1 MDKVK
6 INKAIDGLGLSVDNK
21 NTLKEALNQDYETD
35 ISNLETRVD
44 TINTELST
52 AKTDISTAKTDIST
66 AKTDI
71 STAKTDISNL
81 ETRVDNFINANE
93 IIELGVGV
101 DEETKA
107 ANIAKLGDTQRTFFT
122 NINHAYGTASWL
134 PANGG
139 NAFIITD
146 EGHAVKYTI
155 SKDGEVTKG
164 KEFTLKDFTSELNN
178 KVDKVEGKQLSSNDY
193 TTAEKNKLANLQ
205 NYTLPAA
212 TKTTLG
218 GVKAITNIVNVDTE
232 TATAASL
239 AGVVNTLLNQL
250 RAAGI
255 IQL

>member
-6 INKAIDGLGLSVDNK
+6 INKAIDALGLSVDNK
-21 NTLKEALNQDYETD
+21 NTLKEALNQDYGADITKIETK
-35 ISNLETRVD
+35 VD
-44 TINTELST
+44 AINKELG
-52 AKTDISTAKTDIST
+52 
-66 AKTDI
+66 
-71 STAKTDISNL
+71 TAKTDISNL
-81 ETRVDNFINANE
+81 GVKVNDFINANE
-93 IIELGVGV
+93 IIELDVGI

-205 NYTLPAA
+205 NYTLPTA
-212 TKTTLG
+212 TKNILG
-218 GVKAITNIVNVDTE
+218 GVKAITNIADLDAD
-232 TATAASL
+232 TATIGQVAR
-239 AGVVNTLLNQL
+239 VVNNLLAQFRTSGL
-250 RAAGI
+250 
-255 IQL
+255 IQA

>member
-6 INKAIDGLGLSVDNK
+6 INKAIDALGLSVDNK
-21 NTLKEALNQDYETD
+21 NTLKEALNQEGKADITEIETKVDTIDKELNTAKAD
-35 ISNLETRVD
+35 ISNLGVKVND
-44 TINTELST
+44 
-52 AKTDISTAKTDIST
+52 
-66 AKTDI
+66 
-71 STAKTDISNL
+71 
-81 ETRVDNFINANE
+81 FINANE

-107 ANIAKLGDTQRTFFT
+107 ANIAKLGDTQHTFFT
-122 NINHAYGTASWL
+122 SINHAYGTASWL
-134 PANGG
+134 PTDGG

-146 EGHAVKYTI
+146 EGHAVTYKI
-155 SKDGEVTKG
+155 STDGGVTKVS
-164 KEFTLKDFTSELNN
+164 EFTLAKPTE
-178 KVDKVEGKQLSSNDY
+178 
-193 TTAEKNKLANLQ
+193 
-205 NYTLPAA
+205 YTLPAA

-232 TATAASL
+232 TATIASL

>member
-21 NTLKEALNQDYETD
+21 NTLKEALNQDYGADITKIETK
-35 ISNLETRVD
+35 VD
-44 TINTELST
+44 AINKELGT
-52 AKTDISTAKTDIST
+52 AKTDIS
-66 AKTDI
+66 
-71 STAKTDISNL
+71 
-81 ETRVDNFINANE
+81 
-93 IIELGVGV
+93 
-101 DEETKA
+101 
-107 ANIAKLGDTQRTFFT
+107 
-122 NINHAYGTASWL
+122 
-134 PANGG
+134 
-139 NAFIITD
+139 
-146 EGHAVKYTI
+146 
-155 SKDGEVTKG
+155 
-164 KEFTLKDFTSELNN
+164 
-178 KVDKVEGKQLSSNDY
+178 
-193 TTAEKNKLANLQ
+193 NLQ